1 MGHRVAIPK
10 ACAWAEGGR
19 WTADVGRRGRR
30 WTVVSTTRGELG
42 SKSHFRVTRRIRIR
56 VIKPERAYSIELIG
70 GEVLPLGARVNPSP
84 FAGKRQVKFHDR
96 SEFSSGTVFVS
107 RINPILCRS
116 QGVAER
122 LRIDAAE
129 LAFRQCAI
137 SDRRICFVASDTT
150 GGEVGA
156 EQ

>member
-1 MGHRVAIPK
+1 M
-10 ACAWAEGGR
+10 
-19 WTADVGRRGRR
+19 
-30 WTVVSTTRGELG
+30 STTRGELG

-129 LAFRQCAI
+129 RLRIDAAELAFRRCAI